1 MSLYSGFLSS
11 SCMYLIQV
19 FWFVAFGV
27 ADRIAKSP
35 LLPISLA
42 RVWTRL
48 WPIPSDEAW
57 LIKMLRLS
65 GAVSESSVTT
75 EIFWPVAFFRY
86 GTSALGS
93 LAAIRIAFWRCV
105 IAVLMYG
112 T

>member
-1 MSLYSGFLSS
+1 
-11 SCMYLIQV
+11 MYLIQV
-19 FWFVAFGV
+19 FWLEAFGV

-35 LLPISLA
+35 LPPISLA

-48 WPIPSDEAW
+48 WPIPSAEAW
-57 LIKMLRLS
+57 LIKISRPS

-75 EIFWPVAFFRY
+75 EIFWPIAFLRY

-93 LAAIRIAFWRCV
+93 LAAIRIALCRCV